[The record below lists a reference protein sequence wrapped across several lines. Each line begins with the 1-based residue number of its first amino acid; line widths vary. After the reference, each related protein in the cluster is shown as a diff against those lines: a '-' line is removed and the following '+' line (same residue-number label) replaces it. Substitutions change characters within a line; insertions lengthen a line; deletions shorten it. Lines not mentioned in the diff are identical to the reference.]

1 MPRKYQ
7 GENIRDFFIIISFHQ
22 VMNLCA
28 ISMQRNF
35 DCYLRGEN
43 TKTMVFVTLL
53 ALLLILHPE
62 KWCGYGYIE
71 GKRKYGE
78 RERGNL
84 EQITLDQ

>member
-1 MPRKYQ
+1 
-7 GENIRDFFIIISFHQ
+7 
-22 VMNLCA
+22 MNLCA

-78 RERGNL
+78 RER
-84 EQITLDQ
+84 EP